1 MPKTSQTTVQLR
13 RSPKLVAFLV
23 TFALIGL
30 VTSLILG
37 LVFGVATT
45 FLLFVLAF
53 GTAFV
58 TFIGWVVY
66 AIVDLIFGR
75 RSKSVSATK
84 IEQ

>member
-1 MPKTSQTTVQLR
+1 MPKTSETTLQLR

-30 VTSLILG
+30 IASLAVA
-37 LVFGVATT
+37 LVVGVAGT

-58 TFIGWVVY
+58 TFVGWVAYVILD
-66 AIVDLIFGR
+66 AIFSR
-75 RSKSVSATK
+75 RSKAVSATK
-84 IEQ
+84 IEG